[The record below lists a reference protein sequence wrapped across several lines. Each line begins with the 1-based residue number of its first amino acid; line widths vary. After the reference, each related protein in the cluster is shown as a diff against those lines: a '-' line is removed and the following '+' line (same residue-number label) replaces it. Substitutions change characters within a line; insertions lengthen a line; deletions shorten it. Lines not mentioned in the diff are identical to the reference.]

1 MTRKKQSNTITID
14 INEENVYAEYGYEDK
29 LLLEDSLVDS
39 IEYMASTRPIKQKLT
54 FCFKETIKT
63 NMDEAEFIEAYN
75 NTFKTKIQ
83 AKKHE
88 IGRCVLTGIIMWIIS
103 IALILFEQFVVA
115 GAHDVIYEISEVM
128 SWVFTWV
135 AVETLTIELI
145 QLVLDWRKYNRLL
158 SVDFQ
163 FIRLAEEK

>member
-54 FCFKETIKT
+54 FCFKETTKT
-63 NMDEAEFIEAYN
+63 DIDEAQFIEAYHN
-75 NTFKTKIQ
+75 SFKTKIE

-145 QLVLDWRKYNRLL
+145 QLVLDKRKYNRILD
-158 SVDFQ
+158 VDFK
-163 FIRLAEEK
+163 FVRIEEK

>member
-1 MTRKKQSNTITID
+1 MKNRFKSNTITID

-54 FCFKETIKT
+54 FCFKETTKT
-63 NMDEAEFIEAYN
+63 DINEAQFIEAYH
-75 NTFKTKIQ
+75 NTFSTKIE

-88 IGRCVLTGIIMWIIS
+88 IGRCCLTGLILFIIS
-103 IALILFEQFVVA
+103 MGFILFEQFVVI
-115 GAHDVIYEISEVM
+115 GAHAVIYEFFEIM
-128 SWVFTWV
+128 SWVFAWA

-145 QLVLDWRKYNRLL
+145 QLIMDKRKYNRILD
-158 SVDFQ
+158 VDFK
-163 FIRLAEEK
+163 FVKIEEK

>member
-54 FCFKETIKT
+54 FCFKETTKT
-63 NMDEAEFIEAYN
+63 DIDEVQFIEAYH
-75 NTFKTKIQ
+75 NTFNTKIE

-88 IGRCVLTGIIMWIIS
+88 IGRCIITGVVLWLIS
-103 IALILFEQFVVA
+103 LAFILFEQLVVV
-115 GAHDVIYEISEVM
+115 GAHPVVYEIVEIM
-128 SWVFTWV
+128 SWVFNWV
-135 AVETLTIELI
+135 AVEALTIELI

-163 FIRLAEEK
+163 FVRLNEK